1 MVETLL
7 GFRCRPGTRGM
18 DPPGS
23 PASNEGWERGKA
35 GRCLLE
41 SFRKRG
47 RQAIAGQR
55 ESAAS
60 RPTLALVGW
69 LWHSGRADGAEFLVK
84 AHIRGRSKVGEQDVA
99 AAPLISLDPFSK
111 ERMTSWLEV
120 SADRLIPNN

>member
-1 MVETLL
+1 VRSGCASDALWIDLLDPTHEETMVETLL

-47 RQAIAGQR
+47 RQAIAGL
-55 ESAAS
+55 S
-60 RPTLALVGW
+60 
-69 LWHSGRADGAEFLVK
+69 
-84 AHIRGRSKVGEQDVA
+84 
-99 AAPLISLDPFSK
+99 ISF
-111 ERMTSWLEV
+111 EE
-120 SADRLIPNN
+120 